1 MGQEEQKE
9 EREVLDSI
17 YTDEITDISD
27 TAFTISIK
35 LDTINA
41 DGDTSDPPTILLHVS
56 YPEAYPDE
64 APEIDISAPQ
74 DEPSHPYLDVSSD
87 KARILEELAPVI
99 EENMGM
105 AMVFTLVST
114 IKEAA
119 EQIVSERQA
128 SVRAEQ
134 EEVIARAEQEEN
146 KKFHGTP
153 VTKETFLE
161 WRNAFMIE
169 LQEDAQKRKEE
180 KELDDKKKRIAKE
193 DKKMTGR
200 ELWEKGLVGKVEEDY
215 EDDGSAI
222 DIEQLRVSG

>member
-1 MGQEEQKE
+1 
-9 EREVLDSI
+9 
-17 YTDEITDISD
+17 
-27 TAFTISIK
+27 
-35 LDTINA
+35 
-41 DGDTSDPPTILLHVS
+41 
-56 YPEAYPDE
+56 
-64 APEIDISAPQ
+64 
-74 DEPSHPYLDVSSD
+74 
-87 KARILEELAPVI
+87 
-99 EENMGM
+99 M